1 MRGKKRE
8 ICAMDEDLPTCHFQL
23 LLPMQKVAQVQL
35 LLRKGWFGPWHLPA
49 T

>member
-8 ICAMDEDLPTCHFQL
+8 ICAMDDDLLTCHFRV
-23 LLPMQKVAQVQL
+23 LLPMQKVAQVQP
-35 LLRKGWFGPWHLPA
+35 LLRQGWFWSWDVPA